1 MSATIESL
9 EIEIRSSATSAAS
22 SIQAISASLSK
33 LKNAVKLDG
42 VANQIQKLKTA
53 LAGID
58 SSSAAKIDKM
68 ANSLSKLSAI
78 KISSSIGN
86 QLNTVITAISSING
100 ANFDGINRLVNALSP
115 LSGIQNSKGLSS
127 IIRQLQKLPQ
137 LSQII
142 NNTNFNELRIQL
154 QQLAQAFLPLNT
166 IQNNKGLSSV
176 ILQLQRLPQISQA
189 INNLNFNQLRIQL
202 QQLSQAFLPLNA
214 IQNSQGL
221 SSIIMQL
228 QKLPLLVQSIN
239 GMDFGNLGIQLR
251 QLAQAFLPLN
261 NIQRSA
267 GLTSIINQLRK
278 LPELSNILNN
288 IDWSRITMRLMQL
301 SQAFSPLNNI
311 QSSSGLSS
319 VINQLK
325 KLPQIAQTLNTINW
339 SQFTQQMR
347 QLAQSI
353 SPLVNQLLLLSNA
366 FSHLPVLMQR
376 YLILLLNI
384 ISANNRASRSYID
397 LWAKVNMLI
406 GGLRGGAR
414 IVASW
419 INQSNSYIEDL
430 NLFTISM
437 GQYAEEAQKY
447 AEQAASV
454 MGIDPGKWMRNQGVF
469 MTIAEGFGVASDRA
483 YIMSKNLTQLGYDI
497 SSFANISY
505 EDAMLKLQSG
515 ISGELEPLRRI
526 GYDLSQARLQQ
537 EALNLGITKSF
548 TAMTQAE
555 KAQIRYYTIMKQ
567 VTTAQ
572 GDMARTLNA
581 PANQLRVLRA
591 ELEQCARA
599 LGNIFLPAL
608 NAILPYAIAV
618 VKVIRAIA
626 EIIASLFHFEL
637 PAIDTSGISVG
648 SSAMGD
654 FADSANNAA
663 GGLGGA
669 AKAAKKLKNALLGID
684 ELNIIS
690 PDDNANP
697 SGGGSGAGGS
707 GIGGGGGF
715 DFPLPEYDFF
725 KDAVDSKVNAI
736 VEGMKEWLGLTGEIN
751 TWSDLF
757 HTKLGR
763 ILTTIGAIGAG
774 LLTWKLSKNFLS
786 ALEYLKN
793 LKNLHLDKALLISIG
808 ISLAVTGVALEAAG
822 IIDAIQNGLNNMNL
836 AQIIGGSA
844 FIVAGGALIGKALGD
859 AILGGGIGAIIA
871 GVPAFVTGIFTS
883 LRDGISV
890 QSATLTAFGATLIGA
905 GIGSLFGPV
914 GAGIG
919 ALIGLAVG
927 LVTDGIILIQQH
939 WDEIIPFLTN
949 FFTVTLPGI
958 WSNFKARVSV
968 ALTGIGQILSDL
980 PNKITE
986 WFHNIW
992 NPIQEFDWYDVGFKI
1007 GELLG
1012 SAFDYI
1018 FNEFLPNLFTNGLPS
1033 LFDKV
1038 IAFIPIAVQWFLD
1051 MGVAIG
1057 NGLIEGLNTMLGGAL
1072 DFFNGLMDGANQSL
1086 GDTSLADTIAN
1097 TIQTAI
1103 TKIGELAGK
1112 LLQSLPELIGKLF
1125 TVISETVRKI
1135 DWNAIGQ
1142 TIGMLLGTA
1151 LKLALGALKIIVTEV
1166 LPGVL
1171 KGILPFFANLPQNI
1185 WKAFTGAIKWIWDI
1199 GTAIIEGLIKGLGSI
1214 VDGVINFFKG
1224 IIDGVK
1230 EVFGIHSPSTVFMD
1244 IGKNLINGLVEGIKS
1259 LWDTIVT
1266 FFKEKLEGIKQVF
1279 ANAWNAIKQT
1289 ATTAWQG
1296 ITTFLMN
1303 VWNNIKQ
1310 VASTAWEGIK
1320 TCLSDV
1326 WNAIK
1331 DIAVTVFESIAQF
1344 VENTWENIKS
1354 TASKVWKAIT
1364 TTLTK
1369 IWDTLK
1375 EKVVSVFDSIKEFI
1389 SKVWDTIQSVTSNI
1403 WENITNFLSKTWETL
1418 KSKVSTLFNNIK
1430 EIISNVWNTIK
1441 SVTSSV
1447 WESIKSF
1454 LNSTWETLKTIVSTT
1469 FNAIKDTIS
1478 TIWNTIKIV
1487 TSTVWESI
1495 KSFLSTLWE
1504 NLKNTVSTVFNA
1516 IKDTISTIWNTTKTV
1531 TSTVWESI
1539 KSFLSTLWNNLKNTV
1554 STVFNTIKDTISNI
1568 WDKVKTFTS
1577 DTWQNIKDKLSNIW
1591 DDIKQ
1596 TVSDK
1601 FHDIKDKI
1609 SNIWDDIIRA
1619 AKQWGKDIIG
1629 NLIDGINKKISD
1641 LKEAASGAAGA
1652 IKDFLHFSEPDV
1664 GPLSDFHTYM
1674 PDMMELMAK
1683 GIKSNSYM
1691 VLNTISDLTNSM
1703 SELFQQT
1710 PAMALAV
1717 DTGALDDYD
1726 TANLSRSVS
1735 ANVQSNSEVTATGFK
1750 EAMTDF
1756 YQECLQSTMVQMSE
1770 DMKRQADKQEKT
1782 VVQVGNRTLMDA
1794 VVAQQK
1800 ANGYQFI
1807 K

>member
-22 SIQAISASLSK
+22 SIQALSASLSK

-42 VANQIQKLKTA
+42 VANQIQKLKTT
-53 LAGID
+53 LVGID
-58 SSSAAKIDKM
+58 SSASAKIDKI

-86 QLNTVITAISSING
+86 QLNTVITAISGING
-100 ANFDGINRLVNALSP
+100 ANFDGINKLVNALSP
-115 LSGIQNSKGLSS
+115 LSTIQNSKGLSS
-127 IIRQLQKLPQ
+127 IIRQLQSLPH

-142 NNTNFNELRIQL
+142 SNANFNEL
-154 QQLAQAFLPLNT
+154 
-166 IQNNKGLSSV
+166 K
-176 ILQLQRLPQISQA
+176 
-189 INNLNFNQLRIQL
+189 IQL

-239 GMDFGNLGIQLR
+239 GMDFSNLGIQLR
-251 QLAQAFLPLN
+251 QLSQAFLPLN

-319 VINQLK
+319 IINQLK

-366 FSHLPVLMQR
+366 FSHLPALMQR

-397 LWAKVNMLI
+397 LWAKVNMFI

-626 EIIASLFHFEL
+626 EVIASLFHFEL

-690 PDDNANP
+690 PDDNASP
-697 SGGGSGAGGS
+697 SGGGGGAGGG
-707 GIGGGGGF
+707 GIGGGGF

-751 TWSDLF
+751 TWSDFF

-859 AILGGGIGAIIA
+859 AILGGGI
-871 GVPAFVTGIFTS
+871 
-883 LRDGISV
+883 SV

-958 WSNFKARVSV
+958 WSNFKARVSTAV
-968 ALTGIGQILSDL
+968 TDIGQVLSDL

-992 NPIQEFDWYDVGFKI
+992 NPIQEFDWYEVGFKI

-1018 FNEFLPNLFTNGLPS
+1018 FNEFLPNLFTSGLPS

-1038 IAFIPIAVQWFLD
+1038 IAFIPTAVQWFLD

-1072 DFFNGLMDGANQSL
+1072 NFFNGLMDGANQSL
-1086 GDTSLADTIAN
+1086 GDTSLSDTIAT

-1125 TVISETVRKI
+1125 TFISEAVRKI
-1135 DWNAIGQ
+1135 DWNAIGE

-1151 LKLALGALKIIVTEV
+1151 LKLAFGALKILVTEI
-1166 LPGVL
+1166 LPGVV
-1171 KGILPFFANLPQNI
+1171 KGILPYFCR
-1185 WKAFTGAIKWIWDI
+1185 FTTKI
-1199 GTAIIEGLIKGLGSI
+1199 
-1214 VDGVINFFKG
+1214 
-1224 IIDGVK
+1224 
-1230 EVFGIHSPSTVFMD
+1230 M
-1244 IGKNLINGLVEGIKS
+1244 
-1259 LWDTIVT
+1259 
-1266 FFKEKLEGIKQVF
+1266 
-1279 ANAWNAIKQT
+1279 
-1289 ATTAWQG
+1289 
-1296 ITTFLMN
+1296 
-1303 VWNNIKQ
+1303 
-1310 VASTAWEGIK
+1310 
-1320 TCLSDV
+1320 
-1326 WNAIK
+1326 
-1331 DIAVTVFESIAQF
+1331 ESIYGCY
-1344 VENTWENIKS
+1344 
-1354 TASKVWKAIT
+1354 KVD
-1364 TTLTK
+1364 LGYRYCNYRRFTK
-1369 IWDTLK
+1369 RTRKYYRW
-1375 EKVVSVFDSIKEFI
+1375 
-1389 SKVWDTIQSVTSNI
+1389 SNR
-1403 WENITNFLSKTWETL
+1403 
-1418 KSKVSTLFNNIK
+1418 LFC
-1430 EIISNVWNTIK
+1430 
-1441 SVTSSV
+1441 
-1447 WESIKSF
+1447 
-1454 LNSTWETLKTIVSTT
+1454 
-1469 FNAIKDTIS
+1469 
-1478 TIWNTIKIV
+1478 
-1487 TSTVWESI
+1487 
-1495 KSFLSTLWE
+1495 
-1504 NLKNTVSTVFNA
+1504 
-1516 IKDTISTIWNTTKTV
+1516 
-1531 TSTVWESI
+1531 
-1539 KSFLSTLWNNLKNTV
+1539 
-1554 STVFNTIKDTISNI
+1554 
-1568 WDKVKTFTS
+1568 
-1577 DTWQNIKDKLSNIW
+1577 
-1591 DDIKQ
+1591 
-1596 TVSDK
+1596 
-1601 FHDIKDKI
+1601 
-1609 SNIWDDIIRA
+1609 R
-1619 AKQWGKDIIG
+1619 
-1629 NLIDGINKKISD
+1629 
-1641 LKEAASGAAGA
+1641 
-1652 IKDFLHFSEPDV
+1652 
-1664 GPLSDFHTYM
+1664 Y
-1674 PDMMELMAK
+1674 
-1683 GIKSNSYM
+1683 Y
-1691 VLNTISDLTNSM
+1691 
-1703 SELFQQT
+1703 
-1710 PAMALAV
+1710 
-1717 DTGALDDYD
+1717 
-1726 TANLSRSVS
+1726 
-1735 ANVQSNSEVTATGFK
+1735 
-1750 EAMTDF
+1750 
-1756 YQECLQSTMVQMSE
+1756 
-1770 DMKRQADKQEKT
+1770 
-1782 VVQVGNRTLMDA
+1782 
-1794 VVAQQK
+1794 
-1800 ANGYQFI
+1800 
-1807 K
+1807 

>member
-22 SIQAISASLSK
+22 SIQALSASLSK

-42 VANQIQKLKTA
+42 VANQIQKLKTT
-53 LAGID
+53 LVGID
-58 SSSAAKIDKM
+58 SSASAKIDKI

-86 QLNTVITAISSING
+86 QLNTVITAISGING
-100 ANFDGINRLVNALSP
+100 ANFDGINKLVNALSP
-115 LSGIQNSKGLSS
+115 LSTIQNSKGLSS
-127 IIRQLQKLPQ
+127 IIRQLQSLPH

-142 NNTNFNELRIQL
+142 SNANFNELKIQL
-154 QQLAQAFLPLNT
+154 QQLSQAFSPLNA

-176 ILQLQRLPQISQA
+176 ILQLQKLPQISQTV
-189 INNLNFNQLRIQL
+189 NNINFNQLKIQL

-239 GMDFGNLGIQLR
+239 GMDFSNLGIQLR
-251 QLAQAFLPLN
+251 QLSQAFLPLN

-319 VINQLK
+319 IINQLK

-366 FSHLPVLMQR
+366 FSHLPALMQR

-397 LWAKVNMLI
+397 LWAKVNMFI

-626 EIIASLFHFEL
+626 EVIASLFHFEL

-690 PDDNANP
+690 PDDNASP
-697 SGGGSGAGGS
+697 SGGGGGAGGG
-707 GIGGGGGF
+707 GIGGGGF

-751 TWSDLF
+751 TWSDFF

-958 WSNFKARVSV
+958 WSNFKARVSTAV
-968 ALTGIGQILSDL
+968 TDIGQVLSDL

-992 NPIQEFDWYDVGFKI
+992 NPIQEFDWYEVGFKI

-1018 FNEFLPNLFTNGLPS
+1018 FNEFLPNLFTSGLPS

-1038 IAFIPIAVQWFLD
+1038 IAFIPTAVQWFLD

-1072 DFFNGLMDGANQSL
+1072 NFFNGLMDGANQSL
-1086 GDTSLADTIAN
+1086 GDTSLSDTIAT

-1125 TVISETVRKI
+1125 TFISEAVRKI
-1135 DWNAIGQ
+1135 DWNAIGE

-1151 LKLALGALKIIVTEV
+1151 LKLAFGALKILVTEI
-1166 LPGVL
+1166 LPGVV
-1171 KGILPFFANLPQNI
+1171 KGILPYFCR
-1185 WKAFTGAIKWIWDI
+1185 FTTKI
-1199 GTAIIEGLIKGLGSI
+1199 
-1214 VDGVINFFKG
+1214 
-1224 IIDGVK
+1224 
-1230 EVFGIHSPSTVFMD
+1230 M
-1244 IGKNLINGLVEGIKS
+1244 
-1259 LWDTIVT
+1259 
-1266 FFKEKLEGIKQVF
+1266 
-1279 ANAWNAIKQT
+1279 
-1289 ATTAWQG
+1289 
-1296 ITTFLMN
+1296 
-1303 VWNNIKQ
+1303 
-1310 VASTAWEGIK
+1310 
-1320 TCLSDV
+1320 
-1326 WNAIK
+1326 
-1331 DIAVTVFESIAQF
+1331 ESIYGCY
-1344 VENTWENIKS
+1344 
-1354 TASKVWKAIT
+1354 KVD
-1364 TTLTK
+1364 LGYRYCNYRRFTK
-1369 IWDTLK
+1369 RTRKYYRW
-1375 EKVVSVFDSIKEFI
+1375 
-1389 SKVWDTIQSVTSNI
+1389 SNR
-1403 WENITNFLSKTWETL
+1403 
-1418 KSKVSTLFNNIK
+1418 LFC
-1430 EIISNVWNTIK
+1430 
-1441 SVTSSV
+1441 
-1447 WESIKSF
+1447 
-1454 LNSTWETLKTIVSTT
+1454 
-1469 FNAIKDTIS
+1469 
-1478 TIWNTIKIV
+1478 
-1487 TSTVWESI
+1487 
-1495 KSFLSTLWE
+1495 
-1504 NLKNTVSTVFNA
+1504 
-1516 IKDTISTIWNTTKTV
+1516 
-1531 TSTVWESI
+1531 
-1539 KSFLSTLWNNLKNTV
+1539 
-1554 STVFNTIKDTISNI
+1554 
-1568 WDKVKTFTS
+1568 
-1577 DTWQNIKDKLSNIW
+1577 
-1591 DDIKQ
+1591 
-1596 TVSDK
+1596 
-1601 FHDIKDKI
+1601 
-1609 SNIWDDIIRA
+1609 R
-1619 AKQWGKDIIG
+1619 
-1629 NLIDGINKKISD
+1629 
-1641 LKEAASGAAGA
+1641 
-1652 IKDFLHFSEPDV
+1652 
-1664 GPLSDFHTYM
+1664 Y
-1674 PDMMELMAK
+1674 
-1683 GIKSNSYM
+1683 Y
-1691 VLNTISDLTNSM
+1691 
-1703 SELFQQT
+1703 
-1710 PAMALAV
+1710 
-1717 DTGALDDYD
+1717 
-1726 TANLSRSVS
+1726 
-1735 ANVQSNSEVTATGFK
+1735 
-1750 EAMTDF
+1750 
-1756 YQECLQSTMVQMSE
+1756 
-1770 DMKRQADKQEKT
+1770 
-1782 VVQVGNRTLMDA
+1782 
-1794 VVAQQK
+1794 
-1800 ANGYQFI
+1800 
-1807 K
+1807 